1 MVYFNSIKQINKKRE
16 LIKERKN
23 RSVILAKNNV
33 GKKFTRGDILT
44 INFWSKSCNYHF
56 EGICLGLKKKNILSP
71 NSTIIL
77 RNVLYGTGVELCVSY
92 FLNRLYR
99 NLFMSD
105 YKRKKFIYK
114 SSKLY
119 YLRSKNNQK
128 SRVKS

>member
-23 RSVILAKNNV
+23 RSVILSKNNV

-44 INFWSKSCNYHF
+44 INFWSKICNYHF
-56 EGICLGLKKKNILSP
+56 EGICLSLKNKNILSP

-77 RNVLYGTGVELCVSY
+77 RNVLYGTGVELSVSY

-99 NLFMSD
+99 NLKMSD
-105 YKRKKFIYK
+105 YKRKKFIYR

-119 YLRSKNNQK
+119 YLRLKNNTR